1 MKKIFFFLIS
11 LFLIFSFFL
20 PSFSLAQNKGSSE
33 NYQEL
38 LQNYRSYQDA
48 ISPFNVKKSRH
59 LAYGTIDT
67 QVELL
72 NATKNLTSAEI
83 KAITSYTAFIK
94 SLLAE
99 STQILQYRE
108 TFLYIKLDDE
118 LAFLNV
124 SSDKVGTLSSLSD
137 AEALTADLSD
147 HYKKISRIGYQTKA
161 IIEIESV
168 KKVFTNLQV
177 EKDKLSNF
185 LDEQKEST
193 SQVLAAKEKFSL
205 LNKDLEKI
213 SGLIGKAESS
223 QKNLESGDPVN
234 LTNEIWKNLSEAVL
248 TIKTIIIGYQN
259 IVSTL
264 K

>member
-1 MKKIFFFLIS
+1 MKKFFFFVF
-11 LFLIFSFFL
+11 LFLLFSFFL
-20 PSFSLAQNKGSSE
+20 PSFSRAQNKGSLE

-38 LQNYRSYQDA
+38 LRNYRSYQDA

-59 LAYGTIDT
+59 LTYGTVDT
-67 QVELL
+67 QAELL
-72 NATKNLTSAEI
+72 DASKNLLNTEVR
-83 KAITSYTAFIK
+83 AITSYTAFIK

-99 STQILQYRE
+99 ATQILLYRE
-108 TFLYIKLDDE
+108 NFLYIKLDDE
-118 LAFLNV
+118 LAFLNI
-124 SSDKVGTLSSLSD
+124 SSEKIGTLSSLID
-137 AEALTADLSD
+137 TKVLTADLSD
-147 HYKKISRIGYQTKA
+147 HYKRISRISYQIKA

-193 SQVLAAKEKFSL
+193 SQILASKEKFSV

-213 SGLIGKAESS
+213 SSLIGKAESS

-248 TIKTIIIGYQN
+248 TIKTIIAGYQN
-259 IVSTL
+259 IVFTL